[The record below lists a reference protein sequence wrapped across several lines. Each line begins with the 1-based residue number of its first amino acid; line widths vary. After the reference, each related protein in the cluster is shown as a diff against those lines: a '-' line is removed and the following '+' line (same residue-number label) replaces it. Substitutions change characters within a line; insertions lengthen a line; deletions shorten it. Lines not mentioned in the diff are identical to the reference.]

1 MAETG
6 DPTLDQLRVLAAIA
20 DAGSFSGA
28 ARKLH
33 RAQSVISYTVA
44 NLETQLGVALFDRTG
59 RTTVPTE
66 AGRALTADARR
77 IGLLVDELR
86 GRATALRRG
95 TEAEVALAV
104 DVMFPIPR
112 LTCLLREFSDAFPT
126 VGLRLRMEAV
136 GGVTQSVLE
145 GACVLGVSGWAG
157 NLPHALRHRVVGTL
171 RLIPVAAPFHPLA
184 SLATVDAAAVRQY
197 TQLVLTDASRLTEG
211 QDYGVLSLRTWRLG
225 DLGAKHALLIAG
237 LGWGNMPEHLVT
249 DDIAAG
255 RLKRLAVEEGPS
267 FEYTI
272 SLVQR
277 VDAALGPA
285 SRWIAERFENK
296 AKEGRGSA
304 LDPLGP

>member
-1 MAETG
+1 
-6 DPTLDQLRVLAAIA
+6 
-20 DAGSFSGA
+20 
-28 ARKLH
+28 
-33 RAQSVISYTVA
+33 
-44 NLETQLGVALFDRTG
+44 
-59 RTTVPTE
+59 
-66 AGRALTADARR
+66 
-77 IGLLVDELR
+77 
-86 GRATALRRG
+86 
-95 TEAEVALAV
+95 
-104 DVMFPIPR
+104 
-112 LTCLLREFSDAFPT
+112 
-126 VGLRLRMEAV
+126 
-136 GGVTQSVLE
+136 
-145 GACVLGVSGWAG
+145 
-157 NLPHALRHRVVGTL
+157 LPHALRHRVVGTL